1 MNWRAV
7 AVAAMMA
14 GFSALPSNSVS
25 AQEWEWLPEMTSAK
39 LAAAGWEIKA
49 SAGMS
54 WPDGRQSLITFWSV
68 ELEDGTSFT
77 MRCEDNFNEFLQ
89 STGGVCKQVAVTKD

>member
-7 AVAAMMA
+7 VVGTMMA
-14 GFSALPSNSVS
+14 GSSILPSTSVL
-25 AQEWEWLPEMTSAK
+25 AQEWEWLPGMTSAK

-54 WPDGRQSLITFWSV
+54 WPDGRQSLITFWYGEV
-68 ELEDGTSFT
+68 DEGVQFT
-77 MRCEDNFNEFLQ
+77 MRCIDDFNESLS
-89 STGGVCKQVAVTKD
+89 STGGSCQQVPVEEK

>member
-7 AVAAMMA
+7 VVGTMMA
-14 GFSALPSNSVS
+14 GFSILPSNNVL
-25 AQEWEWLPEMTSAK
+25 AQEWEWLPGMTSAK

-54 WPDGRQSLITFWSV
+54 WPDGRQALITFWYA
-68 ELEDGTSFT
+68 ELEEGVHFT
-77 MRCEDNFNEFLQ
+77 MRCVDNFNEFLQ
-89 STGGVCKQVAVTKD
+89 SNGGTCEQVPVKKD